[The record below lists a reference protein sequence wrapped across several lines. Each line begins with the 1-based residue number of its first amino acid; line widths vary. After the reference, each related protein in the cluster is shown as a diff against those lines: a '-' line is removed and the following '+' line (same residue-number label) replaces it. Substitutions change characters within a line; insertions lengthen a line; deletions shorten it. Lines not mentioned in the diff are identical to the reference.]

1 MINAE
6 AQRVIA
12 ALNKKMGGDVIVIGS
27 DIRTDVFPRF
37 TTGSVT
43 WDYILGGGLPGNQWT
58 ELIGEPSHG
67 KTMLALKTIA
77 ANQQKNPE
85 FTAVWVA
92 AESWVSQYAEMCGVD
107 QDRVIVVE
115 TTGMEE
121 AFDAVIAFA
130 ESKSVDAIV
139 IDSLPALV
147 PSPEAGKAMDE
158 LTIGRGAMLTNK
170 FFRKVGG
177 AMKRSLVEDERPV
190 LGILINQ
197 WRYKIGVLHGDPR
210 TTPGGVGKDYSMFV
224 RCEVKRDEW
233 LETGT
238 GQNKKRVGQSV
249 RIRTLKN
256 KSAPPQR
263 VAYVDYYFDGGG
275 PVPAGSYD
283 SAKEIVSMCSVFDI
297 LERRGGWYYYGERKW
312 QGLEAVLA
320 SVREEIDL
328 AEELTAKVME
338 FDDRPMAV
346 S

>member
-1 MINAE
+1 MINDE
-6 AQRVIA
+6 AKKIVA
-12 ALNKKMGGDVIVIGS
+12 LLNKKFGGSILVLGS
-27 DIRTDVFPRF
+27 DIHSEVIPRF

-67 KTMLALKTIA
+67 KTMLALKAIA
-77 ANQQKNPE
+77 ANQAKNPD
-85 FTAVWVA
+85 FTTVWVA
-92 AESWVSQYAEMCGVD
+92 AEAWVPQYAEMCGVD
-107 QDRVIVVE
+107 AARIIVVE
-115 TTGMEE
+115 TTVMEE

-147 PSPEAGKAMDE
+147 PTPEADKTMGE
-158 LTIGRGAMLTNK
+158 LTIGRSAMLINK
-170 FFRKVGG
+170 FFRKVGT
-177 AMKRSLVEDERPV
+177 AMKRSLIEEERPV
-190 LGILINQ
+190 LGIMINQ
-197 WRYKIGVLHGDPR
+197 WRYKIGVTHGDPR
-210 TTPGGVGKDYSMFV
+210 TTPGGEGKNYSFFV

-233 LETGT
+233 IDAGT
-238 GQNKKRVGQSV
+238 GQNKKRIGQSV

-263 VAYVDYYFDGGG
+263 VAYVDYYFDEGGEIS
-275 PVPAGSYD
+275 VGSYD
-283 SAKEIVSMCSVFDI
+283 TAKEIVSMCNVFDI
-297 LERRGGWYYYGERKW
+297 LERKGAWYYYADRKW

-320 SVREEIDL
+320 SVREEVDL
-328 AEELTAKVME
+328 ADELTAKVMS

>member
-1 MINAE
+1 MINEDAKKI
-6 AQRVIA
+6 IA
-12 ALNKKMGGDVIVIGS
+12 SLNKRLGGDVVVIGS
-27 DIRTDVFPRF
+27 DIKQDLIPRF

-58 ELIGEPSHG
+58 ELIGEASHG
-67 KTMLALKTIA
+67 KTMLALKAIA
-77 ANQQKNPE
+77 ANQAKDPD

-92 AESWVSQYAEMCGVD
+92 AEAWVSQYAKMCGVD
-107 QDRVIVVE
+107 VERVIVVE
-115 TTGMEE
+115 TTSMEE

-130 ESKSVDAIV
+130 ESKAVDAIV
-139 IDSLPALV
+139 VDSLPALV
-147 PSPEAGKAMDE
+147 PAPEADKTMGE
-158 LTIGRGAMLTNK
+158 LTIGRSAMLINK
-170 FFRKVGG
+170 FFRKVGS
-177 AMKRSLVEDERPV
+177 AMKRSLIEDERPV
-190 LGILINQ
+190 LGIIINQ
-197 WRYKIGVLHGDPR
+197 WRYKVGVLHGDPR
-210 TTPGGVGKDYSMFV
+210 TSPGGEGKNYSFFV

-233 LETGT
+233 IEAGT
-238 GQNKKRVGQSV
+238 GSNKKRVGQSV

-263 VAYVDYYFDGGG
+263 VAYVDYYFDDGG
-275 PVPAGSYD
+275 PVPQGCYD

-328 AEELTAKVME
+328 AEELTAKVMSFE
-338 FDDRPMAV
+338 DRPMVV